1 MNLIV
6 KLFLISILFISCSS
20 NSAEEIPY
28 YFTPDFMPHFAS
40 EEALTFAHKI
50 TEFEL
55 LNQDSNLI
63 TNTTIQNKLHVANF
77 IFTTCGSICP
87 IMVDHMKLI
96 NAEFAT
102 DSGVSFLS
110 YSVTPWIDTPSKLKT
125 YKEYKGIK
133 NQNWHFLTGSK
144 SKIYDLARQGY
155 FAEEDLGFTKDSSD
169 FLHTEHFILVDENQ
183 YIRGIY
189 NGTLKT
195 DINQLIKDIRV
206 LKLGTTALTS
216 F

>member
-6 KLFLISILFISCSS
+6 KLFLIPVLFISCSS
-20 NSAEEIPY
+20 NSTEEIPY
-28 YFTPDFMPHFAS
+28 YFTSDFMPHFAS
-40 EEALTFAHKI
+40 EEALKFTHKI
-50 TEFEL
+50 LQFEL

-96 NAEFAT
+96 NDEFPA
-102 DSGVSFLS
+102 DSAIAFLS

-125 YKEYKGIK
+125 YKEYKRIR
-133 NQNWHFLTGSK
+133 NPNWHFLTGSK
-144 SKIYDLARQGY
+144 SEIYNLARQGY

-169 FLHTEHFILVDENQ
+169 FLHTEYFILVDENQ

-206 LKLGTTALTS
+206 LKLGATALTS